1 MSYINKAK
9 SSPDAKIIAGGKG
22 DKSKG
27 YFIEPT
33 VIVTENP
40 HVHNNGRG
48 DLRPGDDNLCL

>member
-9 SSPDAKIIAGGKG
+9 ASPDAKIIAGGKG

-40 HVHNNGRG
+40 HFLLWKRRFL
-48 DLRPGDDNLCL
+48 DR